1 MAMSEL
7 SIAFTG
13 DITFARYFTA
23 VVSEAALL
31 DESVSDFLKSADHC
45 IGNIEGAV
53 THIEDASAREFRH
66 HSEACYAPM
75 IRGMGIDIWSIANN
89 HALDFGLDGIAE
101 TYRNAEA
108 VGCSVTG
115 VCLAEETP
123 KPLILPDAGGIGII
137 SVTYSE
143 KAMKS
148 FAGHYTDWTA
158 RELISKRIQEVKLQ
172 NRWCVVLAHGGE
184 EFSDMPT
191 PMTRAIYRDYLAM
204 GADIVVGHHPHT
216 VQNYEICDDKI
227 IFYSLGNFIFDTDY
241 QRAQVHTDTGELLC
255 IRFTETGYT
264 WTSCPI
270 LINRE
275 ENRIEKCSDPPV
287 FVNMDSETY
296 KKLWPYAAVGLSKA
310 ERNIVK
316 YLNPKKYGNFSKM
329 TWFAL
334 DHRAIKDKTQRQMLL
349 GKYAGGVKTLLHRRE
364 DRAMMEYLMH
374 L

>member
-13 DITFARYFTA
+13 DITFARYFASVET
-23 VVSEAALL
+23 EAGLL

-53 THIEDASAREFRH
+53 THIGDGSVREFRH

-75 IRGMGIDIWSIANN
+75 IRRMGIDIWSIANN

-108 VGCSVTG
+108 VGCGVTG
-115 VCLAEETP
+115 ICPAEETP
-123 KPLILPDAGGIGII
+123 KPQILPDAGGVGIL

-143 KAMKS
+143 KAMRS
-148 FAGHYTDWTA
+148 FAGHYIDWTA
-158 RELISKRIQEVKLQ
+158 RELISKRIQEVKQQ

-191 PMTRAIYRDYLAM
+191 PMTRAIYREYLAM
-204 GADIVVGHHPHT
+204 GADIVIGHHPHT
-216 VQNYEICDDKI
+216 VQNYEVLGDKI

-241 QRAQVHTDTGELLC
+241 QRAQVHTETGELLR
-255 IRFTETGYT
+255 IRFTETAYT
-264 WTSCPI
+264 WTNCPI

-275 ENRIEKCSDPPV
+275 ENRIEKYCDPPV

-310 ERNIVK
+310 ERNVVRYLKPEK
-316 YLNPKKYGNFSKM
+316 YRSYSKM
-329 TWFAL
+329 RWAARDL
-334 DHRAIKDKTQRQMLL
+334 RAMKDKKKRQMLL
-349 GKYAGGVKTLLHRRE
+349 GKYAGCAKALLLRRE
-364 DRAMMEYLMH
+364 DRAMAEYLMH